1 MNPPPKS
8 APTRQHGPEG
18 GRPATPPTALPAARA
33 AAAATAA
40 AGDEPPGGALELAPE
55 ARLADEHEQSGFW
68 RELKRGLTM
77 THTELLDKMGA
88 AFEGR
93 GAPGAA
99 PREELEEDLICAG
112 L

>member
-55 ARLADEHEQSGFW
+55 ARLADEPEQSGFW
-68 RELKRGLTM
+68 RKLKRGLTRA
-77 THTELLDKMGA
+77 HTELLDKMGA
-88 AFEGR
+88 AFER
-93 GAPGAA
+93 RVPLDDAT
-99 PREELEEDLICAG
+99 RDDLAHIPISA
-112 L
+112 